1 MHAIFDA
8 CMHACHRQR
17 MLTFQLQE
25 ELIIAEIPAKT
36 RMKVAD
42 DAEII
47 YLEIAIRVGATD
59 LTTAILPSGI
69 VNSNINITFKVP
81 N

>member
-1 MHAIFDA
+1 
-8 CMHACHRQR
+8 
-17 MLTFQLQE
+17 
-25 ELIIAEIPAKT
+25 
-36 RMKVAD
+36 MKVA

-47 YLEIAIRVGATD
+47 YLEIAISIGTTD